1 MNEKIR
7 EGAVGTLRISKEV
20 LITIAGTAAS
30 EVDGVAS
37 IAASPVD
44 FKGMLSLRSFPKAVS
59 ISLNDDM
66 AEITLHLVL
75 KHGVKIPVVSE
86 KVQKAV
92 KESIQSMT
100 AITVSKVN
108 IVVEGIAYEAGEQQA

>member
-7 EGAVGTLRISKEV
+7 ENAVGTLRISKEV
-20 LITIAGTAAS
+20 LCTIAGTAAS
-30 EVDGVAS
+30 EVEGVERV
-37 IAASPVD
+37 AASPVD
-44 FKGMLSLRSFPKAVS
+44 FKGMLSRRSFPKAVS

-66 AEITLHLVL
+66 AEITLRLIL
-75 KHGVKIPVVSE
+75 KQGVKIPVVSE
-86 KVQKAV
+86 RVQRAV

>member
-1 MNEKIR
+1 MNEKMR

-20 LITIAGTAAS
+20 LVTIAGTAAS
-30 EVDGVAS
+30 EVEGVHS

-44 FKGMLSLRSFPKAVS
+44 FKGMLSRRSFPKAVY
-59 ISLNDDM
+59 IALNDDM
-66 AEITLHLVL
+66 ADITLHLIL

-86 KVQKAV
+86 KVQRAV

-108 IVVEGIAYEAGEQQA
+108 IIVEGIAYETGEKQV

>member
-1 MNEKIR
+1 MNEKIH

-20 LITIAGTAAS
+20 LSTIAGTAAS
-30 EVDGVAS
+30 EVEGVER

-44 FKGMLSLRSFPKAVS
+44 FKGMLSRRSFPKAVA
-59 ISLNDDM
+59 ISLSDDM
-66 AEITLHLVL
+66 AEVTLRLVL
-75 KHGVKIPVVSE
+75 KQGVKIPVVSE
-86 KVQKAV
+86 RVQKAV

-108 IVVEGIAYEAGEQQA
+108 IVVEGIAYEAGEQRA

>member
-7 EGAVGTLRISKEV
+7 ENAVGTLRISKEV
-20 LITIAGTAAS
+20 LSTIAGTAAS
-30 EVDGVAS
+30 EVEGVERV
-37 IAASPVD
+37 AASPVD
-44 FKGMLSLRSFPKAVS
+44 FKGMLSRRSFPKAVV

-66 AEITLHLVL
+66 AEITLRLIL
-75 KHGVKIPVVSE
+75 KQGVRIPVVSE
-86 KVQKAV
+86 RVQKAV

>member
-20 LITIAGTAAS
+20 LVTIAGTAAS
-30 EVDGVAS
+30 EVEGVHS

-44 FKGMLSLRSFPKAVS
+44 FKDMLTRRPFPKAVN
-59 ISLNDDM
+59 IALNDDM

-86 KVQKAV
+86 RVQKAV

-108 IVVEGIAYEAGEQQA
+108 IVVEGIAYEAGEKQA

>member
-1 MNEKIR
+1 MNEKIH

-20 LITIAGTAAS
+20 LSTIAATAAS
-30 EVDGVAS
+30 EVEGVERVAT
-37 IAASPVD
+37 SPVD
-44 FKGMLSLRSFPKAVS
+44 FKGMLSRRSFPKAVS

-66 AEITLHLVL
+66 AEITLRLIL
-75 KHGVKIPVVSE
+75 KHGVKIPAVSE
-86 KVQKAV
+86 RIQKAV

>member
-1 MNEKIR
+1 MNEKIH
-7 EGAVGTLRISKEV
+7 ESAVGTLRISKEV
-20 LITIAGTAAS
+20 LVTIAATAAS
-30 EVDGVAS
+30 EVTGVDS
-37 IAASPVD
+37 VAASPVD
-44 FKGMLSLRSFPKAVS
+44 FKGMLSRRSFPKAVS
-59 ISLNDDM
+59 IALNDDM

-86 KVQKAV
+86 KVQRAV

-108 IVVEGIAYEAGEQQA
+108 IVVEGIAYEAGEKQA